1 MVDFVVELRPEQL
14 EMIAGED
21 TVSIS
26 RRAALKKERACWT
39 ARGFSEAGGYAQGS
53 DWAFHSSNNWRL
65 L

>member
-26 RRAALKKERACWT
+26 RRAALKKEIESLLD
-39 ARGFSEAGGYAQGS
+39 GK
-53 DWAFHSSNNWRL
+53 RL
-65 L
+65 LRG